1 MTARQHRHQLAYPAL
16 WRAIDGAIRDAVAAH
31 PDIQIADK
39 RRASIV
45 KRAVGAVLAL
55 QGVGAGQPAETAA
68 AQLARASANGAHFAG
83 VAGLAHCDGQPQR
96 REGEP

>member
-1 MTARQHRHQLAYPAL
+1 MTDRQHRHQLAYPAL
-16 WRAIDGAIRDAVAAH
+16 WRAIDGAIRDAAAFH

-68 AQLARASANGAHFAG
+68 GAPVNPAANGAQRAG

-96 REGEP
+96 REGQG